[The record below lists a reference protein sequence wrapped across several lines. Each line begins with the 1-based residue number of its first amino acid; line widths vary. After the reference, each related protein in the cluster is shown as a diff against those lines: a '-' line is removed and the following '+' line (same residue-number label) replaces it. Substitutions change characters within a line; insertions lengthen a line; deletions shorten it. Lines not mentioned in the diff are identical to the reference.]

1 MIAADILISD
11 YSGILTE
18 FGVQKKPMFCYAYD
32 YDDYVKTRGL
42 FFDVRK
48 DLPGGY
54 MNEDE
59 LLNYIKNGDKEEI
72 MKKIDIF
79 RDKYIQVYGNS
90 TETSLNIIYQNIT

>member
-1 MIAADILISD
+1 
-11 YSGILTE
+11 
-18 FGVQKKPMFCYAYD
+18 
-32 YDDYVKTRGL
+32 
-42 FFDVRK
+42 
-48 DLPGGY
+48 